1 MRSYYASSLQL
12 LIYACL
18 YIGSGG
24 STPVM
29 DEPTYH
35 EEESQEVRMCYFLL
49 NILRNRAQ
57 MTDEL

>member
-1 MRSYYASSLQL
+1 
-12 LIYACL
+12 
-18 YIGSGG
+18 
-24 STPVM
+24 M

-57 MTDEL
+57 MTDELWSQSKSNRSQV

>member
-1 MRSYYASSLQL
+1 MYAYFL
-12 LIYACL
+12 
-18 YIGSGG
+18 GSGG

-35 EEESQEVRMCYFLL
+35 EEESQEVRMHYFLL
-49 NILRNRAQ
+49 SVFRNRAQ

>member
-1 MRSYYASSLQL
+1 MHPVCNYWYMHAYVL
-12 LIYACL
+12 
-18 YIGSGG
+18 GSGG

-57 MTDEL
+57 MTD

>member
-1 MRSYYASSLQL
+1 MHAYVL
-12 LIYACL
+12 
-18 YIGSGG
+18 GSGG